1 MIFFLRD
8 LGEGEGR
15 QENRKIKLMQCSTI
29 YLFFSLKIGN
39 IPEFKGQNKGTSTK

>member
-15 QENRKIKLMQCSTI
+15 QENRKIKAHAVLYDLFI
-29 YLFFSLKIGN
+29 FFS
-39 IPEFKGQNKGTSTK
+39 